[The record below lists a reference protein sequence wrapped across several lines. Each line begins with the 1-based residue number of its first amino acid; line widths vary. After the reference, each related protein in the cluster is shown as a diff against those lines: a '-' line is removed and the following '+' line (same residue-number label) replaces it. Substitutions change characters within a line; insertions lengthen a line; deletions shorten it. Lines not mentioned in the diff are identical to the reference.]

1 MSATAFVPQLVPLAV
16 NALSKRTRSPCVSP
30 RRSCRRLIP
39 NATMQTDASLATTRE
54 KDLEGLH
61 PCVPEEAW
69 EIECQFAIEMLR
81 RLQWTKLD
89 TNLAQSTVGTAHVV
103 SPGDHDD
110 AVPILFMH
118 GFDSNCL
125 EYRYILPLLDE
136 EANVDAHFLDVLG
149 WGLTE
154 KPSVT
159 GFSYGPDAKREHL
172 RAYHEQVMGSKPMV
186 LVGASVGGA
195 IAIDFAL
202 HYPERVQALTLL
214 APQAFTDKP
223 ASTLMQKFPII
234 ASLGAD
240 VLRSDW
246 LRNQAVQLAYES
258 EALKCRD
265 TLRIGGL
272 HCKSQGWKEAAIDF
286 IKGEGYCLSDKV
298 QDIKCP
304 TLVLWGENDRVLP
317 KGDSQK
323 CLDTIHNCRLEV
335 VKDSGHSPHIEKPS
349 QVTRQILDFLPD
361 SAGIK

>member
-1 MSATAFVPQLVPLAV
+1 
-16 NALSKRTRSPCVSP
+16 
-30 RRSCRRLIP
+30 
-39 NATMQTDASLATTRE
+39 
-54 KDLEGLH
+54 
-61 PCVPEEAW
+61 
-69 EIECQFAIEMLR
+69 MLR
-81 RLQWTKLD
+81 RTQWTTLN
-89 TNLAQSTVGTAHVV
+89 TNLPQSTVGTAHVV
-103 SPGDHDD
+103 SQAQHDH
-110 AVPILFMH
+110 AHSLLFMH
-118 GFDSNCL
+118 GFDSNSL
-125 EYRYILPLLDE
+125 EYRYMLPLLDNQE
-136 EANVDAHFLDVLG
+136 NIEAHFLDVLG

-154 KPSVT
+154 KPRVP

-172 RAYHEQVMGSKPMV
+172 RAYHEQVMHSKPMV

-195 IAIDFAL
+195 VAIDFAL
-202 HYPERVQALTLL
+202 RYPERVQALALL

-223 ASTLMQKFPII
+223 ASTLMQTFPII

-258 EALKCRD
+258 KRLKCRD

-272 HCKSQGWKEAAIDF
+272 HCKSEGWKEAAVDF
-286 IKGEGYCLSDKV
+286 IKGAGYCLSNKV

-323 CLDTIHNCRLEV
+323 CLDNIHNCKLEI

-349 QVTRQILDFLPD
+349 QVTRHILNFLPG
-361 SAGIK
+361 SANIK